1 MSVDRN
7 LALEFVRVTEAAA
20 LACAPQMGHG
30 DERKADQLAV
40 EAMRSMLSTVHF
52 DGTVRIGEGER
63 DQAPMLYI
71 GEKVGSGTGESL
83 DVALDPLEGTTL
95 CAKGG
100 ANALSVIA
108 VAEKGNFLHAPD
120 VYMRKIAV
128 GPQAAHV
135 IDLSKSTQENI
146 HNIAQAMQRKPS
158 DLTVVI
164 MERPRHN
171 ELIAEV
177 RSTGA
182 RIQLISD
189 GDVQPALAAGLEQSN
204 VDVLMG
210 IGGAP
215 EGVLAAA
222 ALRCL
227 GGGFQGQLI
236 FHKKGGGNI
245 TDHEQ
250 IERARQE
257 MGIEDID
264 KIYTTEEL
272 ARGEVIFC
280 ATGVTEGSLLK
291 GVEFTKGGK
300 ATTHSLVMRSRT
312 GTLRLVHTEHNLTK
326 HPKGSHYSGST

>member
-1 MSVDRN
+1 MGVNRN

-20 LACAPQMGHG
+20 LACARQMGHG
-30 DERKADQLAV
+30 DERRADQLAV
-40 EAMRSMLSTVHF
+40 EAMRSMLATVDF

-63 DQAPMLYI
+63 DEAPMLYI
-71 GEKVGSGTGESL
+71 GEKVGSGSGKVL

-108 VAEKGNFLHAPD
+108 VAEQGNFLHAPD
-120 VYMRKIAV
+120 VYMKKIAV
-128 GPQAAHV
+128 GPKAAHA
-135 IDLSKSTQENI
+135 IDLTLSAGDNI
-146 HNIAQAMQRKPS
+146 HNIARALCCEPA

-164 MERPRHN
+164 MERPRHFD
-171 ELIAEV
+171 LIAEV

-182 RIQLISD
+182 RIQLITD
-189 GDVQPALAAGLEQSN
+189 GDVQPALATGLEHSG

-236 FHKKGGGNI
+236 FHQKGGGGI
-245 TDHEQ
+245 TDHQQ
-250 IERARQE
+250 IKRARE
-257 MGIEDID
+257 DMGIEDID
-264 KIYTTEEL
+264 KVYSIDEL

-280 ATGVTEGSLLK
+280 ATGVTAGSLLK
-291 GVEFTKGGK
+291 GVNFSQGNK
-300 ATTHSLVMRSRT
+300 AHTHSLVMRSQT
-312 GTLRLVHTEHNLTK
+312 GTVRFIQTEHNLRRN
-326 HPKGSHYSGST
+326 PKPAKSF